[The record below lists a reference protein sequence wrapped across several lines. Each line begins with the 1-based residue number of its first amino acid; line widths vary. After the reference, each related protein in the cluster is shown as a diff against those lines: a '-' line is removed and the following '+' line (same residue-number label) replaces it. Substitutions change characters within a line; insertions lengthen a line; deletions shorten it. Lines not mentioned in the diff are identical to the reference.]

1 MNFSSDPFERKRRK
15 IKKIS
20 RSLIHRILFAI
31 RPNLTFFFFNRPSR
45 SRKKSWIV
53 GREDR
58 RLDIKGAYRCVTV
71 RQCVECVSCEESISR
86 NELPSIFETYPTYR
100 VSYKRCHRGVR
111 MPVPRAKTT
120 CPRRKVARCYDWIRR
135 AGVNPPIG
143 RIRTRIQRSAR
154 PISSR
159 RARSCWR
166 PATSSAS
173 KKLPPFARR
182 WIFGKTKQE
191 HFFFF
196 LKFFII
202 F

>member
-1 MNFSSDPFERKRRK
+1 MNFSSDLFERKRRKEK

-20 RSLIHRILFAI
+20 RSSIEYSSQF
-31 RPNLTFFFFNRPSR
+31 NLTLLFFFNRPSR

-120 CPRRKVARCYDWIRR
+120 CPRRKVARCYD
-135 AGVNPPIG
+135 
-143 RIRTRIQRSAR
+143 
-154 PISSR
+154 
-159 RARSCWR
+159 
-166 PATSSAS
+166 
-173 KKLPPFARR
+173 
-182 WIFGKTKQE
+182 
-191 HFFFF
+191 
-196 LKFFII
+196 
-202 F
+202 